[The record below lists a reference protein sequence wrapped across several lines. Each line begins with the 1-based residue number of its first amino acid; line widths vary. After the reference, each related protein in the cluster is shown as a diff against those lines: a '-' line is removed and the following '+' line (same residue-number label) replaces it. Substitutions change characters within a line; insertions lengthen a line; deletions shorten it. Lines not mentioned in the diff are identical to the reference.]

1 MRYAFVFVR
10 VHRNPTKSRGA
21 DPLPPSPKCVEVA
34 VVDRR
39 FADAFGGGDRRS
51 RAVGAKSLSR
61 SDTDMEAQ

>member
-21 DPLPPSPKCVEVA
+21 DPLPPSPKCAEIT
-34 VVDRR
+34 VVDRG
-39 FADAFGGGDRRS
+39 FAGAFGGGDRRS